1 MFINK
6 EKAELIIEIYG
17 SQKDATCQK
26 IVKLLNILID
36 ETRTDNDTAEGRE
49 ILQNQGK
56 IKAYIGL
63 KEMIERGLPS
73 SPKA

>member
-17 SQKDATCQK
+17 SQKDAVCQK
-26 IVKLLNILID
+26 IVKLLNILTD

-49 ILQNQGK
+49 MLQNQGK
-56 IKAYIGL
+56 IKAYTGL

-73 SPKA
+73 